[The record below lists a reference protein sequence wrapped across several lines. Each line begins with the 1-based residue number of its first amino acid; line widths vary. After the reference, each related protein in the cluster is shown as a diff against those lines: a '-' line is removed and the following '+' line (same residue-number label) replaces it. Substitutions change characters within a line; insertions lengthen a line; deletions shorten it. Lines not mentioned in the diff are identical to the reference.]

1 MQVARL
7 EEELQR
13 ERERGEAVSL
23 KLRQLQHTHI
33 GTALPLFTS
42 VCAYGLTYA
51 GLTYSRPLAATRV

>member
-13 ERERGEAVSL
+13 ERERGEAVAL

-33 GTALPLFTS
+33 GTALPLYEHVCIRPYIRQHTS
-42 VCAYGLTYA
+42 AYVC
-51 GLTYSRPLAATRV
+51 